1 MIEDTIR
8 AVKEAEKKA
17 GELIA
22 DAGKQAAKIT
32 SDANA
37 QAAEILKSAEAAAKE
52 AAAAQM
58 DRARADGEKRLA
70 EAAGEAAQAAEA
82 LKKDAAARK
91 DSAVSGCCASLV
103 VVVQRRC
110 APCPPTKYEPKSVS
124 EQVPCLIFTHIS
136 WVLNSYK

>member
-17 GELIA
+17 GDLIA
-22 DAGKQAAKIT
+22 DAGKQAAKIA

-58 DRARADGEKRLA
+58 DRARADGGDCRT
-70 EAAGEAAQAAEA
+70 AG
-82 LKKDAAARK
+82 L
-91 DSAVSGCCASLV
+91 
-103 VVVQRRC
+103 
-110 APCPPTKYEPKSVS
+110 T
-124 EQVPCLIFTHIS
+124 
-136 WVLNSYK
+136 